1 MAKMNNIRSAA
12 GLINPSET
20 DFLKIVERIKTV
32 IKASSDSELA
42 NILGLGHS
50 ALGSAKSRG
59 QVPLAW
65 IVKISVNFNV
75 SADWLMYGDSVN
87 KMETNFRA
95 VPISEAQL
103 GENGALNL
111 VETADELAFKKDW
124 LATKGNLNDLVLLQ
138 MKGDSMKPL
147 MLDKDLI
154 LINTGLTK
162 PAPEAIFAIA
172 FNNFIYFKRLYT
184 EPDKLIFSSADRQT
198 YPDITVNI
206 KDFNNGQVKIL
217 GRAIWWGHEENL

>member
-1 MAKMNNIRSAA
+1 MNEIERSIA
-12 GLINPSET
+12 GVTYPDEAGFIQIT
-20 DFLKIVERIKTV
+20 DRLKAVTKTV
-32 IKASSDSELA
+32 KDRDLSTA
-42 NILGLGHS
+42 LGLQPS
-50 ALGSAKSRG
+50 TVSTAKTRKL
-59 QVPLAW
+59 VPSNWLVIASTKYLA
-65 IVKISVNFNV
+65 

-95 VPISEAQL
+95 VPISEAHL
-103 GENGALNL
+103 DENGAFNL

-124 LATKGNLNDLVLLQ
+124 LATKGNLNNLVLLQ